1 MSDRGDT
8 SIDRVTA
15 DLDAEAAVRRV
26 MVAYMAACDAHDAD
40 AVADLM
46 HPDVIFEP
54 LIPGTGGGL
63 NGREEVRADYRIAC
77 ARLTYCVHYLT
88 NERIRVDGDRAE
100 AGWSFFEPATNR
112 GDLAVW
118 TAGRYR
124 HVLTRRDGVWK
135 FAEFRITGVLAA
147 PFATGW
153 VPEHKVPLP

>member
-1 MSDRGDT
+1 MTLS
-8 SIDRVTA
+8 

-40 AVADLM
+40 AVAELFHEDA
-46 HPDVIFEP
+46 IWEP
-54 LIPGTGGGL
+54 LLPGTGEPL
-63 NGREEVRADYRIAC
+63 LGREAVRAEYAVAC
-77 ARLTYCVHYLT
+77 ARLTFCVHYLT
-88 NERIRVDGDRAE
+88 NERIRVQGDRAT
-100 AGWSFFEPATNR
+100 AGWSYLEPATNR

-124 HVLTRRDGVWK
+124 HVFTRRDGVWK

-147 PFATGW
+147 PFDQGW